1 MMTLSNVASRGLA
14 WTRGLVVTSGF
25 DQAGTT
31 TQGNDLANLRAA
43 SALPPMTPEAARRL
57 AAILA
62 PHLVAMR
69 AVTAGTQYEGG
80 AGEGGA
86 DKTGA
91 GDGVTADPGSP
102 PLSPATKIFIAG
114 MLDRI
119 SA

>member
-1 MMTLSNVASRGLA
+1 
-14 WTRGLVVTSGF
+14 VTSGF

-31 TQGNDLANLRAA
+31 TEGNDLANLRAA
-43 SALPPMTPEAARRL
+43 SALPPMTPETARRL

-86 DKTGA
+86 GETGAAA